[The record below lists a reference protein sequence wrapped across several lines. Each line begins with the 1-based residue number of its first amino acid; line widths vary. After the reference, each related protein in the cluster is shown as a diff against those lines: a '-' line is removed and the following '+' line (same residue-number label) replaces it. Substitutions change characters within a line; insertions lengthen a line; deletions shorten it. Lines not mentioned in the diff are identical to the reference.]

1 MENIVRI
8 FVVICRDTL
17 ARVEEVSEWDIKGI
31 ELCDDYGEPYFDP
44 DVPTGYSYVPED
56 YHEEMSMLST
66 AKYYKC
72 TFKYLN
78 EEIPF
83 DQMVRMQNYIKAYNY
98 TYPKKR
104 GTIRT
109 GR

>member
-1 MENIVRI
+1 ME
-8 FVVICRDTL
+8 
-17 ARVEEVSEWDIKGI
+17 RVAEISEWDIKGI
-31 ELCDDYGEPYFDP
+31 ELCDDYGEQYYDP
-44 DVPTGYSYVPED
+44 EVPTGYSFIPEEH
-56 YHEEMSMLST
+56 HEEMSMLST

-83 DQMVRMQNYIKAYNY
+83 DFMVRMQNYIKAYNY

-104 GTIRT
+104 GTLRP

>member
-1 MENIVRI
+1 MESIARI
-8 FVVICRDTL
+8 FVGICHKTL
-17 ARVEEVSEWDIKGI
+17 EKVEEISEWDIKGI
-31 ELCDDYGEPYFDP
+31 ELCDDYGEPYHDP
-44 DVPTGYSYVPED
+44 EVPTGYTFVPD
-56 YHEEMSMLST
+56 HHHEEMSMLST

-104 GTIRT
+104 GTLRP

>member
-1 MENIVRI
+1 MENTVRI

-17 ARVEEVSEWDIKGI
+17 DRANDTNEWDIKSI
-31 ELCDDYGEPYFDP
+31 ELCDDWGEPYIDK
-44 DVPTGYSYVPED
+44 DVPTGYSYLPEEW
-56 YHEEMSMLST
+56 HEEMSILST
-66 AKYYKC
+66 AKYYKV

-83 DQMVRMQNYIKAYNY
+83 DQMVRMQIYIKAYNY

-104 GTIRT
+104 GQIRP